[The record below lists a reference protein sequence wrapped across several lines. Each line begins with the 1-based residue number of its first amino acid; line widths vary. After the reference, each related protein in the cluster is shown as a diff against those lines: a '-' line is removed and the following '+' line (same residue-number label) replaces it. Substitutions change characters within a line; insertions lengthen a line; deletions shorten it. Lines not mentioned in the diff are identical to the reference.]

1 MWLALPHKTRE
12 KIAKD
17 FGLKRT
23 TGAVV
28 VDGRVECDGF
38 TDESL
43 MAITEEGLNE
53 RLKRTQKSLPKEF
66 MKKWEYYVA
75 DMSEEEVKY
84 SNNEELNGVISE
96 SINTTDKIDEL
107 TEKKANEFIDG
118 FKNLADKEALE
129 MLKKITEKETPKPHS
144 VIPKENAKEILRR
157 LQSKPK
163 NKGGRPKG
171 SKSKVVKKSKK

>member
-1 MWLALPHKTRE
+1 MINRIMWLALPHKTRE
-12 KIAKD
+12 KIAED

-23 TGAVV
+23 TGSVV

-75 DMSEEEVKY
+75 DMSDEEVKY
-84 SNNEELNGVISE
+84 SDNEELNEAVKVSMEKEKPTELLTDKETHSIIKKVIS
-96 SINTTDKIDEL
+96 
-107 TEKKANEFIDG
+107 
-118 FKNLADKEALE
+118 
-129 MLKKITEKETPKPHS
+129 
-144 VIPKENAKEILRR
+144 KENANEILKR
-157 LQSKPK
+157 LQDKPK